1 MSKIYNNSI
10 DLFSSEKTLQKSIN
24 KIKTDSKEPG
34 EKKETKDSII
44 FQYFDHFSDEEEI
57 NEIKKEFEDG
67 IGWGDAKKKL
77 FSKINQEI
85 LPLRD
90 KYFELID
97 NPKLIEDTLEAGET
111 KARDEANKNLEQIK
125 EKIGI

>member
-1 MSKIYNNSI
+1 M
-10 DLFSSEKTLQKSIN
+10 FR
-24 KIKTDSKEPG
+24 
-34 EKKETKDSII
+34 
-44 FQYFDHFSDEEEI
+44 I